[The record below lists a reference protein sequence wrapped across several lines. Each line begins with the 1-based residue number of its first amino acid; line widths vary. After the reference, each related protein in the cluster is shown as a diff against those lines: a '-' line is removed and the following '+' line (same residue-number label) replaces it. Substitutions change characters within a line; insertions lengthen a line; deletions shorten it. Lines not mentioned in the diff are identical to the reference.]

1 GVSRVFE
8 RPVDW
13 HFLVLAGVLGLASVL
28 LTFVRWY
35 FLVRAQELPFT
46 LPSALRLGM
55 IGFYLSTFL
64 PGAVGGDIIKA
75 AFIAREQSRRTVAVT
90 TVIMDR
96 VIGLCGLVWL
106 VAVIGSIFWIMGLLP
121 HIAVSASALT
131 VLEAIFLGALGLM
144 VGSISFWIV
153 LGCLSHDRA

>member
-1 GVSRVFE
+1 
-8 RPVDW
+8 W
-13 HFLVLAGVLGLASVL
+13 HIPSPDGEVGLAGVIERPMHLPFLAMAGAIALASVL

-35 FLVRAQELPFT
+35 FLVRAQDLPFT

-55 IGFYLSTFL
+55 IGFYLTTFL

-106 VAVIGSIFWIMGLLP
+106 VALIGSVFWIMNLLP
-121 HIAVSASALT
+121 HIAASASALT
-131 VLEAIFLGALGLM
+131 VLEAIFFGAL
-144 VGSISFWIV
+144 S
-153 LGCLSHDRA
+153 